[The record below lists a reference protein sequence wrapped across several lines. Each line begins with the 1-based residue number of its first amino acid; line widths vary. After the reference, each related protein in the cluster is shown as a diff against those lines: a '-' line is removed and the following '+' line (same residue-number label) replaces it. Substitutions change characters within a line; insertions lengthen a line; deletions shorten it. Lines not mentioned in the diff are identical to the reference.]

1 MEKQDITF
9 DGIYTGYLASKQQCV
24 QIAGFIERF
33 SEKDTLTVV
42 DPAMADNGKLYPAFD
57 SDFPMAM
64 AEVCR
69 RADVILPNITEAS
82 FLTGMPYRTTYEKL
96 ISGRCWSACL
106 SSAAAR
112 QSLRS
117 QF

>member
-1 MEKQDITF
+1 M
-9 DGIYTGYLASKQQCV
+9 

-82 FLTGMPYRTTYEKL
+82 SHIL
-96 ISGRCWSACL
+96 
-106 SSAAAR
+106 
-112 QSLRS
+112 QSIVNSPITVRGIYLRL
-117 QF
+117 Q